1 MSSKGGKISLLSR
14 SAYAVLTEKQAAGD
28 GIHKPYVNMDYDIR
42 FNFSM
47 VDMNQTTTELQLV
60 LDNNLN
66 LRHKRIPSCH

>member
-1 MSSKGGKISLLSR
+1 MRHEFVLINKDISNCN
-14 SAYAVLTEKQAAGD
+14 
-28 GIHKPYVNMDYDIR
+28 HKPYVNMDYDIR